1 MVVPEFYLIG
11 PDDLQ
16 IYLNE
21 TLYYYLSGFPS
32 KDEIIN
38 GQLFKQIVV
47 YDIADDGSQYQPPV
61 ITNNYEDDELV

>member
-1 MVVPEFYLIG
+1 VPEFYLIG

-32 KDEIIN
+32 KDEIIG
-38 GQLFKQIVV
+38 GQLFKRIIV
-47 YDIADDGSQYQPPV
+47 YDIVDDGFN
-61 ITNNYEDDELV
+61 TNHQ